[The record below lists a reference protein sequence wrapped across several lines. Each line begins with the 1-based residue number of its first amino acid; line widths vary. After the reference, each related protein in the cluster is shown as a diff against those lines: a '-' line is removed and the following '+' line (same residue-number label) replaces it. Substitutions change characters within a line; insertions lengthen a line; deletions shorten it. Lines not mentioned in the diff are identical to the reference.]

1 MWTLHHQLNAKVIG
15 LPMGS
20 KLQIYVAKYLQAK
33 RLSDSTCFVNMSW
46 ALDICWRFFVG
57 GKWFWTSAIRKSY
70 VLAIQYLNHTVNICK
85 SWLRSVLAFGIQDY
99 QDILS
104 KFRVVVAFLACGL
117 GLFIIRLRWPQGLL
131 EFIDE
136 KDKMLEEMKGGT
148 PPAEAWR
155 NRVESREASHGYESG
170 GSSVVVFFH
179 WTIPSKGTERRT
191 DAACIVWY
199 CSASKLQAAKWS
211 AACRGQRDIYLWHD
225 KKLQTY

>member
-33 RLSDSTCFVNMSW
+33 RLSDSTCFVNMSC
-46 ALDICWRFFVG
+46 ALDTCWRFFAG

-70 VLAIQYLNHTVNICK
+70 AIQYLNHTVNICN

-104 KFRVVVAFLACGL
+104 KLRVVVAFLACRL
-117 GLFIIRLRWPQGLL
+117 GLFRIRLRWPQGLL

-155 NRVESREASHGYESG
+155 NRVESREASHGYELG
-170 GSSVVVFFH
+170 RSSFAVIFF
-179 WTIPSKGTERRT
+179 TGRSQVKGRRGAPMLLALCVYVCT
-191 DAACIVWY
+191 
-199 CSASKLQAAKWS
+199 SKLQAAKWS

-225 KKLQTY
+225 KKLQEY